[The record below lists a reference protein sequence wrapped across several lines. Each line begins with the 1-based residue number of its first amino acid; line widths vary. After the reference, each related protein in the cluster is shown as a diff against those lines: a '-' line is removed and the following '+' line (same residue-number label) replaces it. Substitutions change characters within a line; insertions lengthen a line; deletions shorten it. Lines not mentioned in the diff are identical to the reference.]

1 MTEGAD
7 AMIGRVLRSPV
18 FRVRLVMRFLLIVEK
33 TRSRFLGYIVLIKEA
48 QEEINQLL
56 IGLFAVLLD
65 KNGRIGVA
73 AETAV
78 FGGDQRQGEILPEQQ
93 RLGVEP
99 RGSSIPTLDR
109 GRMKEVLA
117 QGLKGSGQ
125 GNGPDP

>member
-18 FRVRLVMRFLLIVEK
+18 FRFRLVMRFLLIVEK

-78 FGGDQRQGEILPEQQ
+78 FGRSQRQGQVLPKQQ
-93 RLGVEP
+93 RLSVEP
-99 RGSSIPTLDR
+99 RRPAVPALDR
-109 GRMKEVLA
+109 RWMEKVLA
-117 QGLKGSGQ
+117 QGL
-125 GNGPDP
+125 